1 MTERLSINAD
11 LFADMRSQFDTVL
24 NSLVQLTES
33 DDESEITLKLKL
45 LKEYKDEGG
54 PDRQGICA
62 KSTNRF

>member
-1 MTERLSINAD
+1 MAERLSINAD

-45 LKEYKDEGG
+45 LKEYKDEG
-54 PDRQGICA
+54 IYA